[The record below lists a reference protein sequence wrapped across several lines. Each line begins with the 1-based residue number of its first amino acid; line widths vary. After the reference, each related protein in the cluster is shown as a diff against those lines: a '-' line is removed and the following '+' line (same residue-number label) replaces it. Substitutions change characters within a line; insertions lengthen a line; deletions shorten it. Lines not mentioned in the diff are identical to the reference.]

1 MPVQCAQANESFVR
15 CLLCE
20 SHSIKYLPWV
30 SGKPPF
36 ERYLMISAVCIPPDQ
51 ERVETAQG
59 ALRTSQTLLIQRAW
73 SVYLPILTGKHRAWK
88 EGWQQ
93 NPMGFLSQPRKRQ
106 VNRQRPSQD
115 GRTRGLGIAGSPS
128 RERIEE
134 RNTQPLLFPFLLPVS
149 FHPSFPLS
157 LPPML
162 LNSPMLKSGDQAA
175 QGCNSSG
182 SAPKDIEQSEEVVSG
197 SEGASERCPASQPS
211 RQMAKRL
218 KCVC

>member
-1 MPVQCAQANESFVR
+1 MDYR
-15 CLLCE
+15 
-20 SHSIKYLPWV
+20 
-30 SGKPPF
+30 PP
-36 ERYLMISAVCIPPDQ
+36 S
-51 ERVETAQG
+51 
-59 ALRTSQTLLIQRAW
+59 S
-73 SVYLPILTGKHRAWK
+73 SVYGISQARVLEWAAVSVASPGDLP
-88 EGWQQ
+88 
-93 NPMGFLSQPRKRQ
+93 NPGLKPLSPALA
-106 VNRQRPSQD
+106 
-115 GRTRGLGIAGSPS
+115 GRFFTTSHQGSPS

-162 LNSPMLKSGDQAA
+162 FNSPMLKSGDQAA